1 MLRERWHNVAL
12 TLVNYA
18 RVKDSYSNSRDV
30 RERSFQLKKE
40 SFVLIVE
47 FRRKIFSF
55 ENKNIKRYS
64 KYFETKYIFW
74 ANIRYKKMENFLNKI
89 LFAWKTFCPDC

>member
-47 FRRKIFSF
+47 FGRKIFSF
-55 ENKNIKRYS
+55 ENENKKIFQIFRNEIYILS
-64 KYFETKYIFW
+64 KYSLQKNGKFSKPNFG
-74 ANIRYKKMENFLNKI
+74 RVENTL
-89 LFAWKTFCPDC
+89 CPDC